1 MVRVCLGK
9 RPNKASNFK
18 LRTKNQMRDGNLNEP
33 LKTLVKVFGF
43 CVVLMQGLKIDYY

>member
-18 LRTKNQMRDGNLNEP
+18 LRTKNERQDGNLNEP
-33 LKTLVKVFGF
+33 LKTLVKVFVF
-43 CVVLMQGLKIDYY
+43 FVVLMHGINIDYY